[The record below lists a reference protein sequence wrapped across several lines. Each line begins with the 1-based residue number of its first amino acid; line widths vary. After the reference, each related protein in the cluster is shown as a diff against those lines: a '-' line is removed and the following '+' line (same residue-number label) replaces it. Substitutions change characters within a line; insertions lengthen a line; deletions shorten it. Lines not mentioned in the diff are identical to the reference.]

1 MDPDSSSLIP
11 LAFVAISLA
20 VYALAVRA
28 EVGLAAVERL
38 ERLQQAVAPRSPR
51 SPMLRMLDRL
61 PMGAALGL
69 SIIKNVVVAAAVLS
83 SASFAV
89 LLWNGNWF
97 AVAVAALM
105 GLAFVGV
112 VRLVLDR
119 MSADT
124 NGNGGTGA
132 VSPADALAADLN
144 MAVDNEGEPL
154 EEFEVRMIRGV
165 VELDTTIAREI
176 MVPRVDVEAVEITTP
191 LSGVV
196 DRMIESGHSRLPVY
210 RDDLDHIEGLVYA
223 RDLLKILNDPSDD
236 STMLTEEML
245 RDPLFIPETK
255 TLEELL
261 TEFQERRVHIAI
273 VIDEYGGAE
282 GIVTIEDL
290 LEEIVGEIQ
299 DEFDY
304 GEPEIEKVADN
315 VYIMD
320 ARTGLDDLRERLDV
334 VVEADGFDTLG
345 GLVYQR
351 LGKIPTIGETVTL
364 RRPDHRGRL
373 NRRTPPQ
380 DAQGHG
386 PARHFR
392 NGGTPL
398 GGRYRYSSLSC
409 LTFSRRCKPPHS
421 MRITPVGSPLP

>member
-1 MDPDSSSLIP
+1 M
-11 LAFVAISLA
+11 AISLA
-20 VYALAVRA
+20 AYVLAVLA
-28 EVGLAAVERL
+28 EVGLAEAERL

-69 SIIKNVVVAAAVLS
+69 SIVKNVVVAAAVLS

-97 AVAVAALM
+97 AVTVVALA
-105 GLAFVGV
+105 GLALVGG
-112 VRLVLDR
+112 VRLALNR
-119 MSADT
+119 MSADA
-124 NGNGGTGA
+124 NGNGATGA
-132 VSPADALAADLN
+132 ASQADALASDLN
-144 MAVDNEGEPL
+144 MTVDNEGEPL

-165 VELDTTIAREI
+165 VELDSTIAREI
-176 MVPRVDVEAVEITTP
+176 MVPRVDVEAVEVATP
-191 LSGVV
+191 ISDVV

-210 RDDLDHIEGLVYA
+210 RDELDHIEGLIYA

-245 RDPLFIPETK
+245 REPLYIPETK

-304 GEPEIEKVADN
+304 GEPEIEKIAEN
-315 VYIMD
+315 EYIMD
-320 ARTGLDDLRERLDV
+320 ARASLDDLRERLDV

-351 LGKIPTIGETVTL
+351 LGKIPTIGETVTHDGL
-364 RRPDHRGRL
+364 TIEVVSTVGRRL
-373 NRRTPPQ
+373 KTLKVSAAKS
-380 DAQGHG
+380 DA
-386 PARHFR
+386 
-392 NGGTPL
+392 
-398 GGRYRYSSLSC
+398 SSS
-409 LTFSRRCKPPHS
+409 
-421 MRITPVGSPLP
+421 

>member
-11 LAFVAISLA
+11 LAFVALSLV

-51 SPMLRMLDRL
+51 SPILGMLDRL
-61 PMGAALGL
+61 PMGAAVGL
-69 SIIKNVVVAAAVLS
+69 TIIKYVAVAAAVVS
-83 SASFAV
+83 SASFAI

-97 AVAVAALM
+97 AVTVLALL
-105 GLAFVGV
+105 GLVLVGV
-112 VRLVLDR
+112 LQFVLSRTTVD
-119 MSADT
+119 A
-124 NGNGGTGA
+124 NGNGAPGA
-132 VSPADALAADLN
+132 TSPGDVLAADLN
-144 MAVDNEGEPL
+144 MAVDNDGEPL
-154 EEFEVRMIRGV
+154 EEFEMRMIRGV

-176 MVPRVDVEAVEITTP
+176 MVPRVDVEAVEIGTP
-191 LSGVV
+191 ISDVV

-210 RDDLDHIEGLVYA
+210 REALDHIEGLVYA

-236 STMLTEEML
+236 STMLTDEML
-245 RDPLFIPETK
+245 REPIFIPETK

-261 TEFQERRVHIAI
+261 TEFQETRVHIAI

-299 DEFDY
+299 DEFDS
-304 GEPEIEKVADN
+304 GEPEIEQVAEN
-315 VYIMD
+315 EYIMD
-320 ARTGLDDLRERLDV
+320 ARASLDDLRDRLDV

-351 LGKIPTIGETVTL
+351 LGKIPTIGEKVSHDGLTIEVVSTVG
-364 RRPDHRGRL
+364 RRL
-373 NRRTPPQ
+373 KMLKVT
-380 DAQGHG
+380 AQSD
-386 PARHFR
+386 
-392 NGGTPL
+392 
-398 GGRYRYSSLSC
+398 SSES
-409 LTFSRRCKPPHS
+409 
-421 MRITPVGSPLP
+421 IDDQ

>member
-1 MDPDSSSLIP
+1 
-11 LAFVAISLA
+11 
-20 VYALAVRA
+20 
-28 EVGLAAVERL
+28 
-38 ERLQQAVAPRSPR
+38 
-51 SPMLRMLDRL
+51 
-61 PMGAALGL
+61 
-69 SIIKNVVVAAAVLS
+69 
-83 SASFAV
+83 
-89 LLWNGNWF
+89 
-97 AVAVAALM
+97 M

-119 MSADT
+119 MIADT
-124 NGNGGTGA
+124 NGNGATGA

-351 LGKIPTIGETVTL
+351 LGKIPTIGETVTHDGL
-364 RRPDHRGRL
+364 TIEVVSTVGRRLKMLKVTARPD
-373 NRRTPPQ
+373 TSET
-380 DAQGHG
+380 AEQG
-386 PARHFR
+386 
-392 NGGTPL
+392 
-398 GGRYRYSSLSC
+398 
-409 LTFSRRCKPPHS
+409 
-421 MRITPVGSPLP
+421 

>member
-1 MDPDSSSLIP
+1 M
-11 LAFVAISLA
+11 AISLA
-20 VYALAVRA
+20 AYALAVRA
-28 EVGLAAVERL
+28 EVGLAEVERL

-51 SPMLRMLDRL
+51 SPMLRMIDRL
-61 PMGAALGL
+61 PIEAALVL
-69 SIIKNVVVAAAVLS
+69 SVIKYVAVSAAVVS

-89 LLWNGNWF
+89 LFWNGNWF
-97 AVAVAALM
+97 AVTLAAIV
-105 GLAFVGV
+105 GLALVGI
-112 VRLVLDR
+112 LNLALSR
-119 MSADT
+119 MEADA
-124 NGNGGTGA
+124 NGNGGNGTA
-132 VSPADALAADLN
+132 SQADALAADLN

-191 LSGVV
+191 FSGVV

-223 RDLLKILNDPSDD
+223 RDLLKILNDPSEAPA
-236 STMLTEEML
+236 SLTQEML

-261 TEFQERRVHIAI
+261 TEFQQRRVHIAI

-304 GEPEIEKVADN
+304 GEPEIEQIADN
-315 VYIMD
+315 EYIMD
-320 ARTGLDDLRERLDV
+320 ARASLDDLRDHLEV
-334 VVEADGFDTLG
+334 VVEPDGFDTLG

-351 LGKIPTIGETVTL
+351 LGKIPTIGETVTHDGL
-364 RRPDHRGRL
+364 TIEVVSTVGRRLKTLKVTAQADDSEAAERG
-373 NRRTPPQ
+373 
-380 DAQGHG
+380 
-386 PARHFR
+386 
-392 NGGTPL
+392 
-398 GGRYRYSSLSC
+398 
-409 LTFSRRCKPPHS
+409 
-421 MRITPVGSPLP
+421 

>member
-1 MDPDSSSLIP
+1 MDPDSSSFIP
-11 LAFVAISLA
+11 LAFLAIFLA
-20 VYALAVRA
+20 AYALAVRA
-28 EVGLAAVERL
+28 EAGLAEAERL

-51 SPMLRMLDRL
+51 SPLLGMLDRL
-61 PMGAALGL
+61 PMGTVLVL
-69 SIIKNVVVAAAVLS
+69 SIVKYVAVAATVLT

-89 LLWNGNWF
+89 LSWNGNWF
-97 AVAVAALM
+97 AVAVAALV
-105 GLAFVGV
+105 GLALVGV
-112 VRLVLDR
+112 VRLALDR

-124 NGNGGTGA
+124 NGNGATGA

-210 RDDLDHIEGLVYA
+210 RDDLDHIKGLVYA
-223 RDLLKILNDPSDD
+223 RDLLKILNDPSDSPD
-236 STMLTEEML
+236 FLSQEML
-245 RDPLFIPETK
+245 REPLFIPETK

-261 TEFQERRVHIAI
+261 TEFQQRRVHIAI

-290 LEEIVGEIQ
+290 LEQIVGEIQ

-304 GEPEIEKVADN
+304 GEPEIEKIADN
-315 VYIMD
+315 EYIMD
-320 ARTGLDDLRERLDV
+320 ARAGLDDLRERLDV

-351 LGKIPTIGETVTL
+351 LGKIPTIGETVTYDSL
-364 RRPDHRGRL
+364 TIEVVSTVGRRLKTLKVTAQPD
-373 NRRTPPQ
+373 
-380 DAQGHG
+380 
-386 PARHFR
+386 
-392 NGGTPL
+392 
-398 GGRYRYSSLSC
+398 
-409 LTFSRRCKPPHS
+409 
-421 MRITPVGSPLP
+421 SPDTVE

>member
-11 LAFVAISLA
+11 LIFVAISLA
-20 VYALAVRA
+20 AYALGVRA
-28 EVGLAAVERL
+28 EVGLAEVERL

-69 SIIKNVVVAAAVLS
+69 SIIKNISVAATVVS
-83 SASFAV
+83 CASFAV
-89 LLWNGNWF
+89 LFWNGNWF
-97 AVAVAALM
+97 AVTFVALL
-105 GLAFVGV
+105 GLALVGGM
-112 VRLVLDR
+112 RLVLDR
-119 MSADT
+119 KSTDA

-132 VSPADALAADLN
+132 ASQADALASDLN
-144 MAVDNEGEPL
+144 MTVDNEGEPL

-165 VELDTTIAREI
+165 VELDSTIAREI
-176 MVPRVDVEAVEITTP
+176 MVPRVDVEAVEIGTP
-191 LSGVV
+191 ISDVV

-210 RDDLDHIEGLVYA
+210 REALDHIEGLVYA

-245 RDPLFIPETK
+245 REPLFIPETK

-304 GEPEIEKVADN
+304 GEPEIEKIAEN

-320 ARTGLDDLRERLDV
+320 ARAALDDLRERLDV
-334 VVEADGFDTLG
+334 IVEPDGFDTLG

-351 LGKIPTIGETVTL
+351 LGKIPTIGETVTHDGL
-364 RRPDHRGRL
+364 TIEVVSTVGRRL
-373 NRRTPPQ
+373 KTLKVS
-380 DAQGHG
+380 A
-386 PARHFR
+386 A
-392 NGGTPL
+392 
-398 GGRYRYSSLSC
+398 SE
-409 LTFSRRCKPPHS
+409 PHS
-421 MRITPVGSPLP
+421 TAEQG